1 MKTLL
6 IALCLVVSLTACK
19 KDDAPFNVTPTPPF
33 NLVGTWTLETAKV
46 TIDGKDYVVP
56 RADITKGGFFK
67 ATDLDITFTSDGK
80 YSRGTE
86 AGNYTLAGPSLKLG
100 DRSYNSF
107 TNPDLT
113 SYIYGNNWNGES
125 DQVLRGDVFFV
136 GQKILDNSYG
146 PLLSSS
152 TIKSASYAFTYKK
165 K

>member
-6 IALCLVVSLTACK
+6 IALCLVVSFAACK
-19 KDDAPFNVTPTPPF
+19 KDDSQPNITPTPAF
-33 NLVGTWTLETAKV
+33 SLVGTWMLETAKV
-46 TIDGKDYVVP
+46 TIDGKDYVVS

-67 ATDLDITFTSDGK
+67 PTDLDITFTGDGK

-86 AGNYTLAGPSLKLG
+86 TGNYTLAGPSLKLG

-113 SYIYGNNWNGES
+113 SYVYGNIWNGETN
-125 DQVLRGDVFFV
+125 QVLKDDVFFV
-136 GQKILDNSYG
+136 GQKILDNVQG
-146 PLLSSS
+146 PPLTNSK
-152 TIKSASYAFTYKK
+152 TASYAFTYKK